1 MLNKYCL
8 KRSVRVS
15 IPAVH
20 QKYGDIEDKAKQLR
34 DIHERGNAAQMYH
47 VPPLARLAAHSQAVR
62 ANRRLDLVALCA
74 GSSDHV
80 RSGRANGRAT
90 HREHRQEARAF
101 RCHPS
106 RDCAEA
112 AQVRYPI

>member
-1 MLNKYCL
+1 MSNKYCL

-20 QKYGDIEDKAKQLR
+20 QKYGGIEEKVKQLR
-34 DIHERGNAAQMYH
+34 DIHERSDAAQVYH
-47 VPPLARLAAHSQAVR
+47 VPSLARLAAHSQAVHGH
-62 ANRRLDLVALCA
+62 RRLDLVALFA

-80 RSGRANGRAT
+80 RSGRTNERAT
-90 HREHRQEARAF
+90 HREYRQEARAF
-101 RCHPS
+101 WCYSP